1 MALSV
6 VKRTGQPV
14 TISWDYLVSD
24 EGLIDN
30 FTIESSPNTGGPFT
44 SFAAVAPSA
53 RSKAFT
59 APDVQTFYRVVAVKN
74 GGASTPSPE
83 VVQVIIDNSPPA
95 ATNLSVI

>member
-14 TISWDYLVSD
+14 TISWDYLVAD

-30 FTIESSPNTGGPFT
+30 FTIESSPNTGGPFA
-44 SFAAVAPSA
+44 SFAAVPQSA
-53 RSKAFT
+53 RSKDFS
-59 APDVQTFYRVVAVKN
+59 APDAQTFYRVVAVKN
-74 GGASTPSPE
+74 GGASTPSVQ

-95 ATNLSVI
+95 PTNLAVV